1 MYEVDEKDRVV
12 QLADLPQSSIGAP
25 LPLVLAD
32 EHVVVMA
39 YYLEERDPSW
49 DGTTVRI
56 VDPISSDEP
65 VAIVRFR
72 RCRTHMFGPPNDEA
86 FSGHPLAARGL
97 SAYRAFRIENS
108 SWLRKLERM
117 NRVHPNH
124 RPERFWEFQHVVFA
138 FHDSTFECICKEF
151 DVRIRRGAIHNMIP
165 EMVRLLER
173 NAPQ

>member
-1 MYEVDEKDRVV
+1 MTKLF
-12 QLADLPQSSIGAP
+12 QATLLPHAASAHI
-25 LPLVLAD
+25 
-32 EHVVVMA
+32 EH
-39 YYLEERDPSW
+39 
-49 DGTTVRI
+49 
-56 VDPISSDEP
+56 
-65 VAIVRFR
+65 
-72 RCRTHMFGPPNDEA
+72 
-86 FSGHPLAARGL
+86 
-97 SAYRAFRIENS
+97 FRIENS

-124 RPERFWEFQHVVFA
+124 RPECFWEFQHVVFA

>member
-97 SAYRAFRIENS
+97 SAYRAFSN
-108 SWLRKLERM
+108 
-117 NRVHPNH
+117 
-124 RPERFWEFQHVVFA
+124 
-138 FHDSTFECICKEF
+138 
-151 DVRIRRGAIHNMIP
+151 
-165 EMVRLLER
+165 
-173 NAPQ
+173 